1 MMSERHVAA
10 ALSLLLVLVFGGM
23 PVPVQAQSGISVTV
37 PDEEPSPGQT
47 VTLSIE
53 ADLSGNSVDA
63 YSNMEFTFDPA
74 VLNVNPNEVR
84 DGTELSFGGTNFDA
98 SIPQS
103 GTLRVS
109 NIADTPVSGS
119 GEFLRIDV
127 ELTTGIQNPGTPFRL
142 TPSKDEVGEPAVSV
156 FEVFEEEGP
165 STLLEISSISQG
177 KVGDLGVRN
186 ARDEVT
192 TSTATVRGTVTRAFG
207 SYVRFEDETGP
218 TGASGLTVGP
228 VSGDFQDDISN
239 GNITRGT
246 QLYVRGTLSESNGL
260 LRVDGQDLENYVT
273 LGQDGF
279 PAPQEVSL
287 RMLQSSGEDY
297 ESELVRVDGLAFPSA
312 SGTFDANTTYTVE
325 DETANLDYRVKG
337 SDQTNLIGESIPT
350 GTFTYTGVVGE
361 SNSGYQLVPVRASTA
376 LPVTLTVFTAVR
388 NGSSTVL
395 TWRTASETNNAG
407 FRVQYERAA
416 GWEALGFVPSK
427 ASDGSTSRTQ
437 SYRFV
442 VDRRLGPGTHRFRLE
457 QVDLDRS
464 TTLSDTV
471 QVEIGMEGALHLSAP
486 APNPAAE
493 RATLSFAVQE
503 GTKAEVTMY
512 DVLGQRVRTLYEGR
526 PPGEEGRR
534 LTVETRDLPSGVYV
548 VRLRAGGRTQTRRL
562 TVVQ

>member
-1 MMSERHVAA
+1 MRDRSLTAL
-10 ALSLLLVLVFGGM
+10 LSLLAVFSVGM
-23 PVPVQAQSGISVTV
+23 LPLPLQAQPDISVTIPEV
-37 PDEEPSPGQT
+37 EPTPGET
-47 VTLSIE
+47 VTLSVT
-53 ADLSGNSVDA
+53 ADLDGAEVES
-63 YSNMEFTFDPA
+63 YTNMEFTYDDT
-74 VLNVNPNEVR
+74 VLNFVDAS
-84 DGTELSFGGTNFDA
+84 DGSDLSFGSSKFTVNDTKKDTVSVTN
-98 SIPQS
+98 
-103 GTLRVS
+103 L
-109 NIADTPVSGS
+109 ADNAPVTGS
-119 GEFLRIDV
+119 GEFLQLKF
-127 ELTTGIQNPGTPFRL
+127 ELTDAISNPGTPLRL
-142 TPSKDEVGEPAVSV
+142 TPSSRGGNSTSLFDDNASNEL
-156 FEVFEEEGP
+156 FEVK
-165 STLLEISSISQG
+165 SIDQG
-177 KVGDLGVRN
+177 RIGDL
-186 ARDEVT
+186 EVQSGRQGGT
-192 TSTATVRGTVTRAFG
+192 GSTATVTGTVTRALG

-260 LRVDGQDLENYVT
+260 LRVDGPDLENYVT

-312 SGTFDANTTYTVE
+312 SGMFDANTTYTVE
-325 DETANLDYRVKG
+325 DETANLDYRVEG
-337 SDQTNLIGESIPT
+337 SDQTDLIGESIPT
-350 GTFTYTGVVGE
+350 GTFTYEGVLGE
-361 SNSGYQLVPVRASTA
+361 SSGGYQLVPIQPATA
-376 LPVTLTVFTAVR
+376 LPVTLTGFTAVR

-395 TWRTASETNNAG
+395 TWQTASETNNAG

-416 GWEALGFVPSK
+416 GWEALGFVPSTVD
-427 ASDGSTSRTQ
+427 DGTTGEAQ

-471 QVEIGMEGALHLSAP
+471 QVEVGMEGALHLSAP

>member
-1 MMSERHVAA
+1 MRDRSLTAL
-10 ALSLLLVLVFGGM
+10 LSLLAVFSVGM
-23 PVPVQAQSGISVTV
+23 LPLPLQAQPDISVTIPEV
-37 PDEEPSPGQT
+37 EPTPGET
-47 VTLSIE
+47 VTLSVT
-53 ADLSGNSVDA
+53 ADLDGAEVES
-63 YSNMEFTFDPA
+63 YTNMEFTYDDT
-74 VLNVNPNEVR
+74 VLNFVGKS
-84 DGTELSFGGTNFDA
+84 DGSDLSFGSSKFTVNDTKTDTVSVTN
-98 SIPQS
+98 
-103 GTLRVS
+103 L
-109 NIADTPVSGS
+109 ADNAPVTGS
-119 GEFLRIDV
+119 GEFLQLKF
-127 ELTTGIQNPGTPFRL
+127 ELTDAISNPGTPLRL
-142 TPSKDEVGEPAVSV
+142 TPSSRGANSTSLFDDNASNDL
-156 FEVFEEEGP
+156 FEVK
-165 STLLEISSISQG
+165 SIDQG
-177 KVGDLGVRN
+177 RVGDL
-186 ARDEVT
+186 EVQSGRQGGT
-192 TSTATVRGTVTRAFG
+192 GSTATVTGTVTRALG

-228 VSGDFQDDISN
+228 VSGDFQDDIRN
-239 GNITRGT
+239 GNITQGT

-260 LRVDGQDLENYVT
+260 LRVDGPDLKHYVT

-325 DETANLDYRVKG
+325 DETESLDYRVEG
-337 SDQTNLIGESIPT
+337 SDQTDLIGESIPT
-350 GTFTYTGVVGE
+350 GTFTYEGVLGE
-361 SNSGYQLVPVRASTA
+361 SSGGYQLVPVQPATA
-376 LPVTLTVFTAVR
+376 LPVTLTGFTAVR

-395 TWRTASETNNAG
+395 TWQTASETNNAG

-416 GWEALGFVPSK
+416 GWEALGFVPSTVD
-427 ASDGSTSRTQ
+427 DGTTGEAQ

-471 QVEIGMEGALHLSAP
+471 QVEVGMEGALHLSAP

>member
-1 MMSERHVAA
+1 MRDRSLTAL
-10 ALSLLLVLVFGGM
+10 LSLLAVFSVGM
-23 PVPVQAQSGISVTV
+23 LPLPLQAQPDISVTIPEV
-37 PDEEPSPGQT
+37 EPTPGET
-47 VTLSIE
+47 VTLSVT
-53 ADLSGNSVDA
+53 ADLDGAEVES
-63 YSNMEFTFDPA
+63 YSNMEFTYDST
-74 VLNVNPNEVR
+74 VLTFIEAR
-84 DGTELSFGGTNFDA
+84 DGSDINFSNGNKLTVNASKTDTISVTNLA
-98 SIPQS
+98 NNP
-103 GTLRVS
+103 
-109 NIADTPVSGS
+109 PVSGN
-119 GEFLRIDV
+119 GEIL
-127 ELTTGIQNPGTPFRL
+127 ELKFEFSDTIENPGTPLRL
-142 TPSKDEVGEPAVSV
+142 TPSSRGFNPTSLFDESGSSTL
-156 FEVFEEEGP
+156 FEVK
-165 STLLEISSISQG
+165 SIDQG
-177 KVGDLGVRN
+177 RVGDL
-186 ARDEVT
+186 EVQNGRLEGT
-192 TSTATVRGTVTRAFG
+192 GSTATVTGTVTRALG

-228 VSGDFQDDISN
+228 VSGDFQDDIRN
-239 GNITRGT
+239 GNITQGT

-260 LRVDGQDLENYVT
+260 LRVDGPDLENYVT

-325 DETANLDYRVKG
+325 DETANLDYRVEG

-361 SNSGYQLVPVRASTA
+361 SGSGSQLVPVRASTA

-388 NGSSTVL
+388 NGSAAVL

-427 ASDGSTSRTQ
+427 ASDGSTSRAQ

-464 TTLSDTV
+464 TALSDTV

-562 TVVQ
+562 TVVK

>member
-1 MMSERHVAA
+1 MCDRHLSAVPSVLL
-10 ALSLLLVLVFGGM
+10 ALFVGGVIL
-23 PVPVQAQSGISVTV
+23 PAQAQDISVTV
-37 PDEEPSPGQT
+37 PEVEPTPGQT

-53 ADLSGNSVDA
+53 ADLRSEQVESYN
-63 YSNMEFTFDPA
+63 NMEFKFDPA
-74 VLNVNPNEVR
+74 VLNVRKDGVR
-84 DGTELSFGGTNFDA
+84 DGDELSFGDSNFLV
-98 SIPQS
+98 SKPKS

-109 NIADTPVSGS
+109 NISKSLVSGE
-119 GEFLRIDV
+119 GVFLEIDV
-127 ELTTGIQNPGTPFRL
+127 TLTTDADITNPGTPFRL
-142 TPSKDEVGEPAVSV
+142 SPSSLGTPENQAISV
-156 FEVFEEEGP
+156 FVDGNGNELEVN
-165 STLLEISSISQG
+165 TINQG
-177 KVGDLGVRN
+177 KVGDLEIQKARN
-186 ARDEVT
+186 EGIPN
-192 TSTATVRGTVTRAFG
+192 TATVRGTVTRAFG
-207 SYVRFEDETGP
+207 EYIRLEDSTGTANSP
-218 TGASGLTVGP
+218 SGLTVGP
-228 VSGDFQDDISN
+228 VSGDLKQDI
-239 GNITRGT
+239 GNSITQGIR
-246 QLYVRGTLSESNGL
+246 LYIRGTLSEPNGL
-260 LRVDGQDLENYVT
+260 LRIDGSDVSKHFD
-273 LGQDGF
+273 LGQGSL
-279 PAPQEVSL
+279 PAPQMVSL
-287 RMLQSSGEDY
+287 STLETNGEEY
-297 ESELVRVDGLAFPSA
+297 ESELVQVSGLSFQNPSE
-312 SGTFDANTTYTVE
+312 SFSANTTYTVA
-325 DETANLDYRVKG
+325 DATTSLAYRVEG
-337 SDQTNLIGESIPT
+337 GNQTELIGKSIPT

-361 SNSGYQLVPVRASTA
+361 SGSGSQLVPVRASTA
-376 LPVTLTVFTAVR
+376 LPVTLTGFTAVR

-395 TWRTASETNNAG
+395 TWQTASETNNAG

-416 GWEALGFVPSK
+416 GWEALGFVPSTVD
-427 ASDGSTSRTQ
+427 DGTTGEAQ